1 MKVYDPV
8 DWVLATRA
16 SQCLVSG
23 VRSVH
28 CWWVGAFA
36 FFFFGAS
43 CCGCSS
49 VGLAEMVLL
58 VDCSSSSAAADAV
71 AKLLVFRFLGAMS
84 FSCGNDVVVVAAV
97 VGVGLSE
104 AKSFDFGDGI
114 FLVATDFFFLGVA
127 SDPFNE
133 EEEEVTDFVAVSSLA
148 LDGSSTASPLF
159 LLLPPAATAVS
170 VRLDRLGILG

>member
-1 MKVYDPV
+1 
-8 DWVLATRA
+8 
-16 SQCLVSG
+16 
-23 VRSVH
+23 
-28 CWWVGAFA
+28 
-36 FFFFGAS
+36 
-43 CCGCSS
+43 
-49 VGLAEMVLL
+49 MVLL

-84 FSCGNDVVVVAAV
+84 FSCGNDVVVAASV
-97 VGVGLSE
+97 VCLSE
-104 AKSFDFGDGI
+104 AKSFDFGDEV
-114 FLVATDFFFLGVA
+114 FLVDTDFFFLGVA
-127 SDPFNE
+127 SDTFNE

>member
-1 MKVYDPV
+1 
-8 DWVLATRA
+8 
-16 SQCLVSG
+16 
-23 VRSVH
+23 
-28 CWWVGAFA
+28 
-36 FFFFGAS
+36 
-43 CCGCSS
+43 
-49 VGLAEMVLL
+49 MVLL

-104 AKSFDFGDGI
+104 AKSFDFGDGV

-127 SDPFNE
+127 SDTFNEE

-148 LDGSSTASPLF
+148 LDGSSTASPIF

>member
-1 MKVYDPV
+1 
-8 DWVLATRA
+8 
-16 SQCLVSG
+16 
-23 VRSVH
+23 
-28 CWWVGAFA
+28 
-36 FFFFGAS
+36 
-43 CCGCSS
+43 
-49 VGLAEMVLL
+49 
-58 VDCSSSSAAADAV
+58 
-71 AKLLVFRFLGAMS
+71 MS